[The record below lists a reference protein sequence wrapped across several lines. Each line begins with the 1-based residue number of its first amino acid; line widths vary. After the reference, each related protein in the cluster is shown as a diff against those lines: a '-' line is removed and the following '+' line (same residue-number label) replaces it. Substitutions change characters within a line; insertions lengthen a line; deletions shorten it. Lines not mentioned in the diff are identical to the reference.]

1 MLNPE
6 NESRRSFLYSAVVLG
21 DHIMVIEAEEI
32 SEIVSHSVV
41 VVQTSIGQPQNNN
54 SHSQLYFDNNGLIK
68 SDIEGFF
75 FTYWYNHIKT
85 NL

>member
-1 MLNPE
+1 M
-6 NESRRSFLYSAVVLG
+6 VLG

-32 SEIVSHSVV
+32 SEIVSHSV
-41 VVQTSIGQPQNNN
+41 TSIGQPQNNN